1 MNKDLMESFVS
12 SFKTK
17 EDAVNFVASMYD
29 AAKKEKKPAEKEKY
43 YMLVVE
49 RFNPHTKN
57 YDYDPVVGLNMTLIY
72 SKNPQEVQA
81 QGDVLIQLSEDAE
94 FDNKVCILAIDEELC
109 MSMDRKFKKFCSELT
124 NLTNDIS
131 AVADKYACPSKILS
145 LGTYPKTPSKEILL
159 KRFLI
164 VNLLV
169 MHLHSIMKRQNS
181 FLSQEQ
187 MQITLM
193 TATAIVMKMRMII
206 GMMMKMKMIGSFNH
220 CNDFYL

>member
-1 MNKDLMESFVS
+1 MNKELMESLVS

-17 EDAVNFVASMYD
+17 EDAVNFVSSMYD
-29 AAKKEKKPAEKEKY
+29 AAQKEKKPAEKEKY

-109 MSMDRKFKKFCSELT
+109 MSMDRKFKNFCSELT

-145 LGTYPKTPSKEILL
+145 LGIYPKTPSKEDIIKMFFNSKSLGYTFTL
-159 KRFLI
+159 DNEKTKLI
-164 VNLLV
+164 
-169 MHLHSIMKRQNS
+169 
-181 FLSQEQ
+181 
-187 MQITLM
+187 
-193 TATAIVMKMRMII
+193 IVPRTDEDYVDDCDCDCDCDCDENE
-206 GMMMKMKMIGSFNH
+206 GGYWDDDENEDDWF
-220 CNDFYL
+220 F

>member
-1 MNKDLMESFVS
+1 MNKELMESFVS

-94 FDNKVCILAIDEELC
+94 FNDKVCILAIDEELC
-109 MSMDRKFKKFCSELT
+109 MSMDREFKNFCLELT
-124 NLTNDIS
+124 NLENDIS

-145 LGTYPKTPSKEILL
+145 LGTYPKTPSKEDIIKMFFNSKSLGYTFTL
-159 KRFLI
+159 DNEKTKLI
-164 VNLLV
+164 
-169 MHLHSIMKRQNS
+169 
-181 FLSQEQ
+181 
-187 MQITLM
+187 
-193 TATAIVMKMRMII
+193 IVPRTDADYVDDCDCDCDCDENYDDWVC
-206 GMMMKMKMIGSFNH
+206 F
-220 CNDFYL
+220 